1 MLPQNS
7 DVGLNRQEHIAN
19 EISLTRYE
27 IIPADY
33 EIFCLAA
40 KCEIKFVPLYA
51 EGIFH
56 TRSVFHITK

>member
-1 MLPQNS
+1 MPPKNA
-7 DVGLNRQEHIAN
+7 DEDLNRQEHVAN

-40 KCEIKFVPLYA
+40 KCEIKFVPSYA
-51 EGIFH
+51 AGIFH
-56 TRSVFHITK
+56 TRSVFHITR